1 MAKEQ
6 KVTRV
11 GPKESKELVPLS
23 SVNMSVK
30 ARDGV

>member
-6 KVTRV
+6 KVTR
-11 GPKESKELVPLS
+11 PKESKELVPLS

-30 ARDGV
+30 ARDGVF